1 MLLRQLLPL
10 LLPLLT
16 LLLAEEPLVKEEVDK
31 VNKVNKVDKVNEVE
45 NHGSAR
51 VFPLLPPYQ
60 GVDFGANFNKL
71 KSSGDAAYFV
81 VRDSIVFMGVNA
93 MWAVVHWIIWDG
105 KVSNSQDIVAS
116 VLSPGVPVQLSDPDQ
131 TSRLSFTSLS
141 ELSPT
146 KLWNFFTD
154 PNPSTRNL
162 YLNIGFGLA
171 SHILWI
177 LPTFLGII
185 PDTSR
190 HQEERLDTA
199 IPGIPANLAGADPVA
214 LWNRLLSPQGVVQ
227 MMAINTLNYMGKL
240 LFWTFMSVVPDAPA
254 SGRSL
259 AKTMHTGLLEEVASR
274 LIENIEEAKWQID
287 LSQDLDLPL

>member
-1 MLLRQLLPL
+1 MQLRHVLPL
-10 LLPLLT
+10 LLPLVT
-16 LLLAEEPLVKEEVDK
+16 LLVADNLPAKAEEED
-31 VNKVNKVDKVNEVE
+31 
-45 NHGSAR
+45 HGTAR

-81 VRDSIVFMGVNA
+81 VRDSIVFMAVNA
-93 MWAVVHWIIWDG
+93 FWAVVHWVIWDG
-105 KVSNSQDIVAS
+105 KVSTSQDILS
-116 VLSPGVPVQLSDPDQ
+116 SLLSPGIPVELSDPDQ

-162 YLNIGFGLA
+162 YLNIGFGVA

-190 HQEERLDTA
+190 QQERLDTA

-240 LFWTFMSVVPDAPA
+240 LFWTFMSIVPDAPA

-259 AKTMHTGLLEEVASR
+259 QDDPGLLTKVASG
-274 LIENIEEAKWQID
+274 LVDNLKEAAWQ
-287 LSQDLDLPL
+287 LELNREFSSVL

>member
-1 MLLRQLLPL
+1 MLLRHLLPL
-10 LLPLLT
+10 LLAFITSLLV
-16 LLLAEEPLVKEEVDK
+16 AADNPP
-31 VNKVNKVDKVNEVE
+31 VE
-45 NHGSAR
+45 ADHGTAR

-81 VRDSIVFMGVNA
+81 VRDSIVFMAVNA
-93 MWAVVHWIIWDG
+93 FWAVVHWVIWDG
-105 KVSNSQDIVAS
+105 KVSTSQDILS
-116 VLSPGVPVQLSDPDQ
+116 SLLSPGIPVELSNPDQ

-190 HQEERLDTA
+190 QQERLGTA

-214 LWNRLLSPQGVVQ
+214 LWNRLLSPQGVLQ

-240 LFWTFMSVVPDAPA
+240 LFWTFMSIVPDAPA
-254 SGRSL
+254 AGSGRSL
-259 AKTMHTGLLEEVASR
+259 HIEDPGLLTEVASGLVENMEEVA
-274 LIENIEEAKWQID
+274 WQLQLNRD
-287 LSQDLDLPL
+287 FSSVLF